1 MPETGEGTREPWEYS
16 LYIPNDPRAVTI
28 CRRTLRLI
36 LTMHGL
42 IRLVDVAELLA
53 TELVANAVCHTKG
66 PAALR
71 VRWSAGVLRIG
82 AWDADPEPPEPP
94 EASCGAGSA
103 AALGAASEPPPAG
116 GDSPSSAANPPPPA
130 QPMAAQ
136 SPPNIPATI
145 PAPSA
150 APSTQAGAAMTVP
163 AQAEATTTTAT
174 TTTTTVTTVAT
185 TGSAFLK

>member
-1 MPETGEGTREPWEYS
+1 MPESGSEPWEYS

-82 AWDADPEPPEPP
+82 AWDADPQPPEPP
-94 EASCGAGSA
+94 GKLDQLGEAEEGRGL
-103 AALGAASEPPPAG
+103 ALVRACSDLWGWQPLSRFGNRGKYVWCELAS
-116 GDSPSSAANPPPPA
+116 
-130 QPMAAQ
+130 
-136 SPPNIPATI
+136 
-145 PAPSA
+145 
-150 APSTQAGAAMTVP
+150 
-163 AQAEATTTTAT
+163 TA
-174 TTTTTVTTVAT
+174 
-185 TGSAFLK
+185 